1 MTTLLK
7 VKNNTIILPTSI
19 GKKLEN
25 KTVRLIDNGLVIS
38 ITMIPLPESDLVMD
52 KPKQNL
58 QALKSALK
66 NAVGIFPKNLDGLEY
81 EDNIRKGWDKRLKQL
96 WHEK

>member
-7 VKNNTIILPTSI
+7 VKNNTIVLPTSI

-38 ITMIPLPESDLVMD
+38 ITTIPLPESNLVID

-58 QALKSALK
+58 KALKSALN
-66 NAVGIFPKNLDGLEY
+66 NAIGVFPKNIDGLEY
-81 EDNIRKGWDKRLKQL
+81 ENNLRKDWDKRLKQL

>member
-7 VKNNTIILPTSI
+7 VKNNTIVLPGSI

-25 KTVRLIDNGLVIS
+25 KTVRLIDNGLIIS
-38 ITMIPLPESDLVMD
+38 ITTIPLPESNSVID

-58 QALKSALK
+58 KALKSALK
-66 NAVGIFPKNLDGLEY
+66 NSVGVFPKNLDGLEY
-81 EDNIRKGWDKRLKQL
+81 ENNIRKDWNKRLKQL
-96 WHEK
+96 WYEK